1 MQVFDTVFKYLMQR
15 TLQIFINDLFYK
27 EIKVDTDADGDYAI
41 GPIFSMIN
49 KEKDQGR
56 LTEYIPPSGQLA
68 IRVKY
73 HL

>member
-1 MQVFDTVFKYLMQR
+1 MQR

-27 EIKVDTDADGDYAI
+27 EVKVETDPQGDYAI

-49 KEKDQGR
+49 KEKEEGKLVDF
-56 LTEYIPPSGQLA
+56 IPPSGQIS
-68 IRVKY
+68 IRVQY

>member
-1 MQVFDTVFKYLMQR
+1 MQR

-27 EIKVDTDADGDYAI
+27 EIRVDTDAQGDYAI
-41 GPIFSMIN
+41 GPIFSMID
-49 KEKDQGR
+49 KEKLEGK
-56 LTEYIPPSGQLA
+56 LTEFISPSGQLS

>member
-1 MQVFDTVFKYLMQR
+1 MQR

-27 EIKVDTDADGDYAI
+27 EITVPTDDTGDYAI
-41 GPIFSMIN
+41 GPIFYMIN
-49 KEKDQGR
+49 NEKDQGK
-56 LTEYIPPSGQLA
+56 LTDFIPPSGQMS

>member
-1 MQVFDTVFKYLMQR
+1 MQR

-27 EIKVDTDADGDYAI
+27 EITVDTDAQGDYAI
-41 GPIFSMIN
+41 GPIFSMID
-49 KEKDQGR
+49 KEKNEGK
-56 LTEYIPPSGQLA
+56 LTEFISPSGQVS

>member
-1 MQVFDTVFKYLMQR
+1 MQR

-27 EIKVDTDADGDYAI
+27 EIKVETDPQGDYAI
-41 GPIFSMIN
+41 GPIFSMVN
-49 KEKDQGR
+49 KEKDEGK
-56 LTEYIPPSGQLA
+56 LTEFIPPSGQLA

>member
-1 MQVFDTVFKYLMQR
+1 MQR
-15 TLQIFINDLFYK
+15 TLQIFINNLFYK

-49 KEKDQGR
+49 KERDEGK
-56 LTEYIPPSGQLA
+56 LTGFIPPSGQLA

>member
-1 MQVFDTVFKYLMQR
+1 MQR

-27 EIKVDTDADGDYAI
+27 EIKVETDDQGDYAI
-41 GPIFSMIN
+41 GPIFSMID
-49 KEKDQGR
+49 KEKEEGKLSDF
-56 LTEYIPPSGQLA
+56 IPPSGQIS

>member
-1 MQVFDTVFKYLMQR
+1 MQR

-27 EIKVDTDADGDYAI
+27 EIRVDTDAQGDYAI
-41 GPIFSMIN
+41 GPIFSMID
-49 KEKDQGR
+49 KEKLEGK
-56 LTEYIPPSGQLA
+56 LTEFIPPSGQLS

>member
-1 MQVFDTVFKYLMQR
+1 MQR

-27 EIKVDTDADGDYAI
+27 EITVDTDADGDYAI

-49 KEKDQGR
+49 KEKDEGK
-56 LTEYIPPSGQLA
+56 LTEFIPPSGQLS